1 MDTYSGII
9 YEVLGFPVEL
19 FPVLFAMP
27 WMSGWLA
34 QWAEMLE
41 DPEQKIAWPKQ
52 LYLGYD
58 ERPVP
63 AG

>member
-1 MDTYSGII
+1 MDLYSGII
-9 YEVLGFPVEL
+9 YEGLGFRWGS
-19 FPVLFAMP
+19 FPVPPMC
-27 WMSGWLA
+27 GWRA
-34 QWAEMLE
+34 KWQEMLE
-41 DPEQKIAWPKQ
+41 DFEQKIARPKQ